1 MPDRKKS
8 DADHQTR
15 EEARAQSRETAPAR
29 ALSGGGGGDGAAKLG
44 RDDWV
49 RAAYAM
55 LAEGGAAS
63 LSVERLAARLG
74 VTKGSFYWHFK
85 DRADL
90 LDALRRRWTEQ
101 LVITR
106 VEAAGGAPQE
116 KVAHLLDIVV
126 RSARQRR
133 GGSLELAMRSWA
145 RRDAETARVVE
156 AVDQERL
163 DYTAGLFRQL
173 GFDPAEAE
181 ARAFLLYAYIFSQGV
196 FTFMEEK
203 ALLARIHAL
212 CRRRIAEPEEGA
224 RAAE

>member
-1 MPDRKKS
+1 MPDRKES
-8 DADHQTR
+8 EADHQTR
-15 EEARAQSRETAPAR
+15 EEARAQSGEAAPAL
-29 ALSGGGGGDGAAKLG
+29 ALSGGGEGASKLG

-90 LDALRRRWTEQ
+90 LDALRRRWTQQ

-106 VEAAGGAPQE
+106 VEAAGGAPEE

-126 RSARQRR
+126 RSTRQRR

-163 DYTAGLFRQL
+163 DYTAGLFRQI
-173 GFDPAEAE
+173 GFDPEEAE
-181 ARAFLLYAYIFSQGV
+181 ARAFLLYAYVFSQGV

-212 CRRRIAEPEEGA
+212 CRRRIAEPEDGA